1 MKTSVK
7 HIKIYGAG
15 ISGLVAAINLARSGY
30 EVEVFEK
37 RDQIG
42 GSPHWHPSV
51 HQQTF
56 ELKKTSD
63 YIGIDLAPCF
73 RTVKKHT
80 FYLYG
85 RKKVLDTPIDS
96 YVCEKGPRPSSIE
109 SHLYSQAVNIGVR
122 FNFNEAFDIGKVK
135 HLNTK
140 TKHCIVA
147 TGFEPKPYRDLGLR
161 HTVLMGFRS
170 SQITEHRDIINSYLG
185 DYSNGEFAYVA
196 SCGDLMFSLLFAR
209 RKVTRTNI
217 EDFQKHLYESDN
229 LIFDEWRS
237 SSGYVPLEK
246 NLVKDGIVLAGA
258 ISGMIDPFYL
268 NGISAALISGRI
280 AATFFEDRERAF
292 REFSYFTRN
301 FHIKRNLKSIA
312 DVLHLKP
319 LSFPLVAHLNNR
331 LKWVGVI

>member
-37 RDQIG
+37 RDKIG
-42 GSPHWHPSV
+42 GSTHWHPSV

-56 ELKKTSD
+56 DIKKTSE

-73 RTVKKHT
+73 RPVKKHT

-85 RKKVLDTPIDS
+85 RKIVLDAPIDS
-96 YVCEKGPRPSSIE
+96 YVCEKGHRPSSIE
-109 SHLYSQAVNIGVR
+109 NHLYSQAVTIGVR
-122 FNFNEAFDIGKVK
+122 FDFDEAFDLIKVK
-135 HLNTK
+135 HLNTE
-140 TKHCIVA
+140 TQRCIVA
-147 TGFEPKPYRDLGLR
+147 TGLETKPYRDLGIR
-161 HTVLMGFRS
+161 HAVLIGFRS
-170 SQITEHRDIINSYLG
+170 SQITEQKDIINSYLG
-185 DYSNGEFAYVA
+185 DYTNDEFAYVA
-196 SCGDLMFSLLFAR
+196 SYGDLMFSLLFAR
-209 RKVTRTNI
+209 RKVTRNNL

-229 LIFDEWRS
+229 LTFDEWHS
-237 SSGYVPLEK
+237 SSGYVPLEN

-268 NGISAALISGRI
+268 NGISSALISGRI
-280 AATFFEDRERAF
+280 AAMFFEDRERAF

-301 FHIKRNLKSIA
+301 FHIKRNLKSVA
-312 DVLHLKP
+312 DMLPLKT
-319 LSFPLVAHLNNR
+319 LSFPLVTRLNSR

>member
-1 MKTSVK
+1 MKKSVT

-51 HQQTF
+51 HQQILDL
-56 ELKKTSD
+56 EKTSE
-63 YIGIDLAPCF
+63 YIGIDLTPCF
-73 RTVKKHT
+73 QSVKKHT

-85 RKKVLDTPIDS
+85 RKIVLDTPVNS

-109 SHLYSQAVNIGVR
+109 NNLYSQAVNVGVR
-122 FNFNEAFDIGKVK
+122 FNFCEAFDLKSVK
-135 HLNTK
+135 HPNTE
-140 TKHCIVA
+140 TQRYIVA
-147 TGFEPKPYRDLGLR
+147 TGLEPKPYRDLGIR
-161 HTVLMGFRS
+161 HAVLMGFRS
-170 SQITEHRDIINSYLG
+170 SQITEQKDIINSYLG
-185 DYSNGEFAYVA
+185 DYTNDEFAYVA
-196 SCGDLMFSLLFAR
+196 SYGDLMFSLLFAR
-209 RKVTRTNI
+209 RKVTRNNL

-229 LIFDEWRS
+229 LTFDEWHS
-237 SSGYVPLEK
+237 SSGYVPLEN

-268 NGISAALISGRI
+268 NGISSALISGRI
-280 AATFFEDRERAF
+280 AAMFFEDRERAF

-301 FHIKRNLKSIA
+301 FHIKRNLKLVA
-312 DVLHLKP
+312 DVLPLKT
-319 LSFPLVAHLNNR
+319 LSFPLVARLNNR